1 MVEIRPYREQYEKS
15 DSGLRLRITLM
26 PGKGARILVPPAG
39 PHFVLPKARLAE
51 ELARSGE
58 SFNKF

>member
-1 MVEIRPYREQYEKS
+1 MKKAT
-15 DSGLRLRITLM
+15 RITTQDYSN
-26 PGKGARILVPPAG
+26 AREGRTDFSPALAG